1 MRAPAPMGFD
11 RTMPRTRSSST
22 SPLVILQ
29 DVAVV
34 QDDVLMLDDA
44 TGSVD
49 AGGVLALRGAN
60 GAGKT
65 TLLRVLAGLLA
76 PTTGQVR
83 IAGRRPDDRDREFR
97 RALAALIGPPM
108 TARDLTLAEHLRFVA
123 ATWGSGPRA
132 AGETSD
138 ALLEELGI
146 TALSRRYPHEL
157 SSGQSQLVAIAL
169 TLARPSR
176 VLALDEP
183 EQRLDPDRLERVID
197 ALARRAAGG
206 AAIVV
211 ATHSPRLAD
220 ALATTTVD
228 LAGDADEED
237 PERPADADDAR

>member
-1 MRAPAPMGFD
+1 
-11 RTMPRTRSSST
+11 MPRTPST
-22 SPLVILQ
+22 SPSPLVLFA
-29 DVAVV
+29 DVAVL

-76 PTTGQVR
+76 PTTGRVR
-83 IAGRRPDDRDREFR
+83 IAGRAPDDRDREFR

-108 TARDLTLAEHLRFVA
+108 TARDLTIDEHLRFVA

-132 AGETSD
+132 AAEASD

-146 TALSRRYPHEL
+146 SALARRYPHEL

-197 ALARRAAGG
+197 ALARRAEDG

-211 ATHSPRLAD
+211 ATHSPRLAE
-220 ALATTTVD
+220 ALATKTVELTGD
-228 LAGDADEED
+228 PGDPGATGDAEGDGTGLGD
-237 PERPADADDAR
+237 DADGAR